1 MMDACKI
8 LDIGPIFS
16 LLMVYKFDE
25 QGEKTPEQKMVVSL
39 AIHTDTSSV
48 QNVEFTLNM
57 NFNGGQVEQSVR
69 AYFRTQFVTFDYILK
84 HGY

>member
-48 QNVEFTLNM
+48 QNAEFTLNM
-57 NFNGGQVEQSVR
+57 NFNGG
-69 AYFRTQFVTFDYILK
+69 FTQHKRSIFFMNDT
-84 HGY
+84 

>member
-39 AIHTDTSSV
+39 AIHTDKSSV
-48 QNVEFTLNM
+48 QNAEYL
-57 NFNGGQVEQSVR
+57 
-69 AYFRTQFVTFDYILK
+69 
-84 HGY
+84 